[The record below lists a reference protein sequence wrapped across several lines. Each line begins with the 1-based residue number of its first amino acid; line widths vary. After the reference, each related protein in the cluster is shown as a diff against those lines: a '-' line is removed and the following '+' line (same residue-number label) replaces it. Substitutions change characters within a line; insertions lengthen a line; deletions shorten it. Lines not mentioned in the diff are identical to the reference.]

1 MKERTSLR
9 PTELAE
15 LAIEWW
21 CPDRFV
27 EIYGDLVSRF
37 ARMMD
42 AYDAGDLSTWYN
54 LLNGTAVWVL
64 GYDLDDEDQ
73 EEALLGYLEDLCH
86 GYLDHTFEN

>member
-1 MKERTSLR
+1 MERTSLR

-15 LAIEWW
+15 LAIQWW

-37 ARMMD
+37 ALIMD
-42 AYDAGDLSTWYN
+42 AYDARDFGTWYN
-54 LLNGTAVWVL
+54 LLNGAAVWVL

-73 EEALLGYLEDLCH
+73 EDALLGYLEDLCH
-86 GYLDHTFEN
+86 GYFDHTFED